1 MIYPVEPLNNPMSEI
16 KSVQCYCGSYWNFV
30 VSEEV
35 LVAGRADRLNSED
48 EFVYYGARCEHC
60 GRFLLDTYLKKE
72 RLAFQNLPLKIP
84 LEVEC
89 ESWVPWEQSDTEL
102 SPEIEILHVSLKE
115 SDDILKHWKK

>member
-1 MIYPVEPLNNPMSEI
+1 
-16 KSVQCYCGSYWNFV
+16 
-30 VSEEV
+30 
-35 LVAGRADRLNSED
+35 
-48 EFVYYGARCEHC
+48 
-60 GRFLLDTYLKKE
+60 
-72 RLAFQNLPLKIP
+72 LKIP